1 MANGIS
7 WAEPGAGWAGWSGPQ
22 ETYEFEARAGFS
34 EEGLKHLL
42 GIQSCIWSESMTDR
56 AIFDRLVFPRLSA
69 IAEAGWTLPERKSWD
84 RFKSM
89 VGLMPIMYG
98 NWAAE

>member
-1 MANGIS
+1 
-7 WAEPGAGWAGWSGPQ
+7 
-22 ETYEFEARAGFS
+22 
-34 EEGLKHLL
+34 LKHLL

-69 IAEAGWTLPERKSWD
+69 IAEAGWTLPERKSWE

>member
-7 WAEPGAGWAGWSGPQ
+7 WAEPGAGWARSAGHL

-42 GIQSCIWSESMTDR
+42 GIQSCIWSESMTAR
-56 AIFDRLVFPRLSA
+56 AIFDRLDFPRLSA
-69 IAEAGWTLPERKSWD
+69 IAEAGWTLPER
-84 RFKSM
+84 
-89 VGLMPIMYG
+89 
-98 NWAAE
+98 